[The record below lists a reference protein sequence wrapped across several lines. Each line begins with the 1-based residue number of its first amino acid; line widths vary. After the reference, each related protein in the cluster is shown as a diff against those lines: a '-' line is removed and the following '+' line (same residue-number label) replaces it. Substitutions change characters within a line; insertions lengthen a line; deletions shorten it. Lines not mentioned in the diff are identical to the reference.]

1 MTNETEKGSF
11 SPKNEEKFQ
20 KNYVTKVLKF
30 RSTLIINTCHK
41 DKAKQFFLILRSKT
55 YVNATTYPALVLGV
69 FPFVCQTIMG
79 ELHNNDYQ

>member
-41 DKAKQFFLILRSKT
+41 DKAKQFFFDFTLKNLR
-55 YVNATTYPALVLGV
+55 
-69 FPFVCQTIMG
+69 QR
-79 ELHNNDYQ
+79 HNLSRFGSGSVSFCLPNHYGGASQQ